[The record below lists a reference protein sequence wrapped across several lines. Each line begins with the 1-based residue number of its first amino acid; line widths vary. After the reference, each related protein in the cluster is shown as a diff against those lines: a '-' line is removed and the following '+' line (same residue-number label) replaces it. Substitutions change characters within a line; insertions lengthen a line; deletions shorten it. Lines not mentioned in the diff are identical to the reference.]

1 MLGVFGRV
9 DAQSHCSEENLAFGS
24 QAQFEAFMAS
34 LGCQLDTI
42 RGDLRFGPGITDLSP
57 ILGLRYI
64 GGSLSL
70 EYSRARTLDGL
81 DSLRF
86 VGHSVY
92 IEGSVTDVSGLA
104 QLKSV
109 AANRTGNQAFPYGYG
124 FHLKAAPPV
133 IGRDCDGGAAL
144 DLSSLRGLDLNGHSL
159 YLLLVGRC
167 TDLTPLSDIIGVS
180 SLQISAEST
189 HWPEVLPYT
198 SLEEVWIV
206 NSPGLKRIDFFPN
219 LRQVERLR
227 ISDCDSL
234 TAVSFP
240 SGLRFENPTGSA
252 EFSFYRNPLL
262 STFDADLS
270 EGPIKRDFKL
280 AIFGAPGLR
289 ELRGL
294 DELHFSAATVTGV
307 GLETLELNADRRGS
321 AVETTAEVVG
331 MPDLRQLRLGPGFQQ
346 VNIAYNDSLEV
357 VEGPGVPTEY
367 TYLHVEHCAALR
379 TIEPLRY
386 LTSIK
391 DSVGLL
397 LLDELASFSFQPGDL
412 DQFTGG
418 GGVGFH
424 NLASTRRTPTFP
436 ALKTLRRLG
445 YWKANFDTIHI
456 NAPTAVI
463 THGLTIYPPLDSQLG
478 RVVRLD
484 VSAPNL
490 GRPTYNRVNVQHYS
504 DRALAFDGL
513 LIGFGYGGVQYSGL
527 ADCERIEYLNIWH
540 TGPASVEP
548 GPDFLPNLKSITR
561 LAYDYIEHPRLFLP
575 GGATRLSAPAANLR
589 EPKTF
594 RIVWSPNLVDASAA
608 CPLLRTGGFESFDL
622 YFVPAPFD
630 TREGLLEYCDTVRT
644 SGLTTV
650 EAGPWRALRVS
661 PTVSAAGADVRLS
674 GLAFLAPRLQY
685 RLVGAN
691 GAVLASGPLHHQQLD
706 VATLTLPAA
715 LSSGEYWVYVID
727 ERGGSATG
735 VVVVH

>member
-1 MLGVFGRV
+1 MLGVFGRI

-280 AIFGAPGLR
+280 AIFGAPRLR

-357 VEGPGVPTEY
+357 VEGPGVPVEY

-379 TIEPLRY
+379 DIEPLRY
-386 LTSIK
+386 IIGVK
-391 DSVGLL
+391 DSVGMLY
-397 LLDELASFSFQPGDL
+397 LDDLATFEFRPGDL
-412 DQFTGG
+412 DQLEHGA
-418 GGVGFH
+418 GVGFYR
-424 NLASTRRTPTFP
+424 LPATRYIPRFK
-436 ALKTLRRLG
+436 ALKHIRRLSFREV
-445 YWKANFDTIHI
+445 AFDTLHI
-456 NAPTAVI
+456 DAPN
-463 THGLTIYPPLDSQLG
+463 GLISAGLLVWPPFDSVAG

-484 VSAPNL
+484 VSAPFL
-490 GRPTYNRVNVQHYS
+490 GNILGLPYTTTDYS
-504 DRALAFDGL
+504 RRIVAPSGL
-513 LIGFGYGGVQYSGL
+513 TLGYGFGSVKYSGL
-527 ADCERIEYLNIWH
+527 TDCARIEDLNIAY
-540 TGPASVEP
+540 TGEDTP
-548 GPDFLPNLKSITR
+548 GPTKDFLPNLTTITR
-561 LAYDYIEHPRLFLP
+561 LLYDQYLNPRLF
-575 GGATRLSAPAANLR
+575 TYN
-589 EPKTF
+589 
-594 RIVWSPNLVDASAA
+594 
-608 CPLLRTGGFESFDL
+608 
-622 YFVPAPFD
+622 
-630 TREGLLEYCDTVRT
+630 
-644 SGLTTV
+644 
-650 EAGPWRALRVS
+650 
-661 PTVSAAGADVRLS
+661 
-674 GLAFLAPRLQY
+674 
-685 RLVGAN
+685 
-691 GAVLASGPLHHQQLD
+691 GPLRFMRPD
-706 VATLTLPAA
+706 WRRYGCPA
-715 LSSGEYWVYVID
+715 
-727 ERGGSATG
+727 GSPDFLLGAGRYRIARKPSELGARWRTPA
-735 VVVVH
+735 